1 MTNEQKLLAYLYTVP
16 SIKRKQLAVALPDMP
31 YQCLTRATRT
41 ALAHGYAEYITVA
54 RCRAVRLTSEGKRY
68 IRTVAG
74 DSLDK
79 AKRRAATVKADEAGK
94 QRFERRE
101 TVRNLC
107 RAAGIEPAIE
117 KGVSFEDILCFTDKG
132 QAFFRQAFV
141 QNGLFFLSD
150 EVSRSIRNSG
160 LAQDEVASTG
170 SRYVG
175 IILNHNGLFIVYNT
189 LDRLMRFPERPE
201 DALKNGLVAVL
212 KRCGVFDTPEREKV
226 LSRVAAIVVG
236 KSDAMLPKI
245 YRGTK
250 WGVAD
255 DPRVPST
262 VIQYLLSLKNLHRH
276 FAKTYLVPAN
286 TLGVELLHR
295 TACLPFALVERMK
308 EQWFSEH
315 GAYTVVRSN
324 GYLEAYEKGE
334 REKTVILPI
343 LSFEELAYHAAKGE
357 RVHVICERGTQ
368 EGISR
373 VLGPI
378 VDSMKDFDAQP
389 LPFHRYDSNG
399 VRMDGENPFT
409 HHGYLAPGSERS

>member
-16 SIKRKQLAVALPDMP
+16 FIKRKQLAVALPDMP

-41 ALAHGYAEYITVA
+41 ALAHEYAEYITVA
-54 RCRAVRLTSEGKRY
+54 RCRAIQLTAEGKRY
-68 IRTVAG
+68 IRSVAG
-74 DSLDK
+74 ENLDRE
-79 AKRRAATVKADEAGK
+79 KRRAATINADKAGK

-107 RAAGIEPAIE
+107 RAAEILPAAEQAI
-117 KGVSFEDILCFTDKG
+117 SFEDVLLSTDKG
-132 QAFFRQAFV
+132 KRFFQEDFA

-150 EVSRSIRNSG
+150 EVSRSIRSSG
-160 LAQDEVASTG
+160 LARDEVASTG

-175 IILNHNGLFIVYNT
+175 IILNHNGAFIVYNT
-189 LDRLMRFPERPE
+189 LDKLMRFPEHPE
-201 DALKNGLVAVL
+201 NALKNGLLAVL
-212 KRCGVFDTPEREKV
+212 SRCGAFDTPDRQTV
-226 LSRVAAIVVG
+226 LANVSAIVVG

-255 DPRVPST
+255 NQRVPNT
-262 VIQYLLSLKNLHRH
+262 VTKHLLSMENLHRH
-276 FAKTYLVPAN
+276 FTKTYLIPTN

-295 TACLPFALVERMK
+295 TACLPFALIERMK
-308 EQWFSEH
+308 EQWLSEH
-315 GAYTVVRSN
+315 GAYTLVRSN
-324 GYLEAYEKGE
+324 GYLEAYERGE

-373 VLGPI
+373 VLGS
-378 VDSMKDFDAQP
+378 VVKTMRDFEGQP
-389 LPFHRYDSNG
+389 LPFHRYDRDG

-409 HHGYLAPGSERS
+409 HRGYLAPGAEKL